1 DCRYL
6 SDPDNP
12 VAGAVLNV
20 YTGGAMP
27 TFGARAATDTVVD
40 RFGAD
45 SEQTVTVELDGG
57 HKTDYRRWQT
67 RSGEQEMCA
76 AQLTG
81 ADAADIDPL
90 LILHRHERQPGPD
103 ACARLDGLLD
113 SVLGQAWRSAPDLAG
128 PGGGDRHTAADRE
141 EVFTRIQEGSRPCA

>member
-1 DCRYL
+1 
-6 SDPDNP
+6 
-12 VAGAVLNV
+12 
-20 YTGGAMP
+20 
-27 TFGARAATDTVVD
+27 
-40 RFGAD
+40 
-45 SEQTVTVELDGG
+45 
-57 HKTDYRRWQT
+57 
-67 RSGEQEMCA
+67 EMCA

-141 EVFTRIQEGSRPCA
+141 EVFTRIQEGSRPCADHRAVGLERAGAAAHPLLGEGCWYRTGGDRRVALFQAPPQDF